1 MRTERPEPILPAR
14 NFDQTR
20 ALSTNRFK
28 PGCLSAGP
36 GDHQPSGE
44 TLGFRPA
51 GAHLL
56 YAARGAVRLGVG

>member
-1 MRTERPEPILPAR
+1 MRTERPESILPAQ
-14 NFDQTR
+14 NLDQTR

-28 PGCLSAGP
+28 PDAYRRVPEIISP
-36 GDHQPSGE
+36 PE